1 MKVLVET
8 SALIGV
14 SVYWQ
19 SDDSVIKDKQFD
31 KCNALFVCLKSNP
44 ELGIITKTV
53 ENEAK
58 GVLDT
63 SVLRTIRQTYFDD
76 IKTKIKIMT
85 LQHIISNECFNRLET
100 IIEECS
106 SRLPVNIAERD
117 SIQKKE
123 IEPFLKDLVTH
134 TVRYV
139 QPHLPSFIKGQRARE
154 ELTDAIVQYL
164 PAKGI
169 VYKGMPKDRDLRIMS
184 EATMFYRKFNRQ
196 EEIYVASTDQHFIP
210 NRVQVSSYLSGHM
223 KYLDELDP
231 TVRDKLAEKFGFIGE
246 DPLKIVDIIHQSK
259 AEAQTPSE

>member
-19 SDDSVIKDKQFD
+19 SDGNVIKDKHYD
-31 KCNALFVCLKSNP
+31 RCDALFVCLKYNP

-58 GVLDT
+58 GVLD
-63 SVLRTIRQTYFDD
+63 SAVMRTIRQTYFFD
-76 IKTKIKIMT
+76 IKTKIKTMT
-85 LQHIISNECFNRLET
+85 LQHIISNDCFNRLET
-100 IIEECS
+100 IVEECS
-106 SRLPVNIAERD
+106 TRLPVNIAERD
-117 SIQKKE
+117 NIEKNE
-123 IEPFLKDLVTH
+123 IEPFLKELVTH

-139 QPHLPSFIKGQRARE
+139 QPHLPSFIKGQETRE
-154 ELTDAIVQYL
+154 ELTDIIVQTL

-184 EATMFYRKFNRQ
+184 EATMFYRKYNRK

-210 NRVQVSSYLSGHM
+210 NKVQVGSYLSGYK

-246 DPLKIVDIIHQSK
+246 DPLKIVDKIHESK
-259 AEAQTPSE
+259 AQVSSEN